1 MAVSVQ
7 ADDEYTVYVSRSS
20 RLHME
25 ERRSPMG
32 YARFLGIDE
41 NLVLEADLVLDSG
54 QPGPV
59 LLSMP
64 VRPCTGSSTGFL
76 GRWRPP
82 LKVRRPLVD
91 PWFPK
96 PDRTRRIKSQK

>member
-7 ADDEYTVYVSRSS
+7 ADDEYTVYVNRSS

-32 YARFLGIDE
+32 YARFLGIEE
-41 NLVLEADLVLDSG
+41 NLVLEADLVLDSD

-59 LLSMP
+59 LLYACAP
-64 VRPCTGSSTGFL
+64 VYRFIDGVS
-76 GRWRPP
+76 R
-82 LKVRRPLVD
+82 
-91 PWFPK
+91 
-96 PDRTRRIKSQK
+96 